1 MLGLSCVIATRHE
14 QYLNIICFGDG
25 HYKFQSRVPHK
36 SGLPKGK
43 HSILLAVVI
52 IEWCRIP
59 GGVITLVE
67 VLWLQYYRN
76 NLNFLHNLQA
86 VLDIRQVDLFGKAAS
101 TKVHSQ
107 QNKEIQLHCVNG
119 IGSALPMAVDLDTR
133 CSVVLQRY
141 NSSKTRFLGGRG
153 EIFSQYTQLL

>member
-1 MLGLSCVIATRHE
+1 
-14 QYLNIICFGDG
+14 
-25 HYKFQSRVPHK
+25 
-36 SGLPKGK
+36 
-43 HSILLAVVI
+43 
-52 IEWCRIP
+52 
-59 GGVITLVE
+59 
-67 VLWLQYYRN
+67 
-76 NLNFLHNLQA
+76 LQA